1 MNPQRNYYGASRKLL
16 SFQVRLSNEG
26 LATAFG
32 FQVSRV
38 YRIVM
43 DITLALNSIPN
54 TLIV

>member
-1 MNPQRNYYGASRKLL
+1 ML